1 MKKELNKVIKLLNEI
16 ESQTQEGDFREIEE
30 FEELKRKVKP
40 KMVVA
45 TRALTELV
53 NIFRAFLDKHQNSKR
68 TVFSLTLEFYLDALK
83 FDP

>member
-1 MKKELNKVIKLLNEI
+1 MKKELNKVIKSLNEI

-53 NIFRAFLDKHQNSKR
+53 NIFRAFLTSTR
-68 TVFSLTLEFYLDALK
+68 TAKGLCFL
-83 FDP
+83 